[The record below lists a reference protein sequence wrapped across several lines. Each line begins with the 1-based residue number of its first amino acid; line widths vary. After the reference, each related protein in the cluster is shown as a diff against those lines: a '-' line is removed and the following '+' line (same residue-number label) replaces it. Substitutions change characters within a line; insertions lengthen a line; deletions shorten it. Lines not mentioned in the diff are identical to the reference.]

1 MQRQFDVLPS
11 RRLAATLVLAYSVA
25 MLALLPLGLPTWA
38 LITLYLLLLFS
49 LWLHWRQVAYLSSP
63 SSVVKLKLEGEVL
76 ELTLRNNQQRTEQL
90 LPSSFVSPFLTILN
104 LRRDSYLP
112 RSVIILPDS
121 MDREAFR
128 QLRVGLKWNGEDK
141 IQGGKT

>member
-11 RRLAATLVLAYSVA
+11 RRLAVTLVLAYSVA
-25 MLALLPLGLPTWA
+25 MFALLPLSLPASA
-38 LITLYLLLLFS
+38 LIPLYLLLLFS
-49 LWLHWRQVAYLSSP
+49 LWLHLRQVAWLSSP

-76 ELTLRNNQQRTEQL
+76 ELTLRNNQQRSEQL

-104 LRRDSYLP
+104 LRRDSYWS

-128 QLRVGLKWNGEDK
+128 HLRVGLKWNGKDK
-141 IQGGKT
+141 VQGGKI